1 MRDIK
6 ITILSDGTAQIEEP
20 FCFCGEHNAA
30 RLCITLNDELK
41 TDVSYYLLSFDVYGL
56 SRRIVSNIISGA
68 NSTPAYVTGGVIYCP
83 LPEALTSTGELTVQV
98 EAHKRNDLEVTRIT
112 KSAVFTLG
120 FEPSVM
126 GIDGELEEECGI
138 LPELAAAVE
147 SMRDLKALFG
157 GTTDLKAVIINSLGF
172 TPQAPP
178 AQYTYSTAQVS
189 ATLADNAEYRMT
201 GLQTLTVQYP
211 EDAKFECWMRL
222 SFAASGDI
230 TVTLPAGT
238 GYIGSAPD
246 FKNGETWEL
255 SFKDKV
261 LAAKKVG
268 DDDKDAGGENGVTP
282 HIGDNG
288 NWYIGNTD
296 TGKPSRGVAGARGD
310 TGATGADGKTPVKG
324 TDYWTV
330 ADKQEIVNDVIA
342 VLPDGT
348 EVSY

>member
-20 FCFCGEHNAA
+20 FCFCGEHNAS

-41 TDVSYYLLSFDVYGL
+41 TDASYYLLSFDVYGL

-98 EAHKRNDLEVTRIT
+98 EAHKRSDLEVTRVT

-201 GLQTLTVQYP
+201 GLKTLTVQYP
-211 EDAKFECWMRL
+211 EDVKFECWMRL

-255 SFKDKV
+255 SFKDRV

-268 DDDKDAGGENGVTP
+268 GDDKDADSITP
-282 HIGDNG
+282 TIGANG
-288 NWYIGNTD
+288 NWYIGSTD

-342 VLPDGT
+342 ALPDGT

>member
-6 ITILSDGTAQIEEP
+6 VKILADGTAQVEEP

-261 LAAKKVG
+261 MAAKKVG
-268 DDDKDAGGENGVTP
+268 GDDKDADSITP
-282 HIGDNG
+282 TIGANG
-288 NWYIGNTD
+288 NWYIGSTD

-342 VLPDGT
+342 ALPDGT

>member
-41 TDVSYYLLSFDVYGL
+41 TDASYYLLSFDVYGL
-56 SRRIVSNIISGA
+56 SRLIVSNIISGA
-68 NSTPAYVTGGVIYCP
+68 NSTPAYITGGVIYCP

-157 GTTDLKAVIINSLGF
+157 GTTDLKAVIINSL
-172 TPQAPP
+172 
-178 AQYTYSTAQVS
+178 YSA
-189 ATLADNAEYRMT
+189 
-201 GLQTLTVQYP
+201 
-211 EDAKFECWMRL
+211 
-222 SFAASGDI
+222 
-230 TVTLPAGT
+230 
-238 GYIGSAPD
+238 GSAIAVYLQYRA
-246 FKNGETWEL
+246 GV
-255 SFKDKV
+255 S
-261 LAAKKVG
+261 
-268 DDDKDAGGENGVTP
+268 DAQRQCGIP
-282 HIGDNG
+282 HDGASDADG
-288 NWYIGNTD
+288 SV
-296 TGKPSRGVAGARGD
+296 SRGR
-310 TGATGADGKTPVKG
+310 
-324 TDYWTV
+324 
-330 ADKQEIVNDVIA
+330 EI
-342 VLPDGT
+342 
-348 EVSY
+348 

>member
-30 RLCITLNDELK
+30 RLCITLNSELK
-41 TDVSYYLLSFDVYGL
+41 TDASYYLLSFDVYGL

-68 NSTPAYVTGGVIYCP
+68 NSTPAYITGGVIYCP

-126 GIDGELEEECGI
+126 GIDDELEEECGI

-178 AQYTYSTAQVS
+178 SQYTYSTAQVS
-189 ATLADNAEYRMT
+189 ATLNDNAEYRMT

-222 SFAASGDI
+222 NFAASGDI

-238 GYIGSAPD
+238 GYIGTAPD
-246 FKNGETWEL
+246 FHNGETWEL
-255 SFKDKV
+255 SFKDKI
-261 LAAKKVG
+261 LAAQKVG
-268 DDDKDAGGENGVTP
+268 D
-282 HIGDNG
+282 
-288 NWYIGNTD
+288 
-296 TGKPSRGVAGARGD
+296 
-310 TGATGADGKTPVKG
+310 G
-324 TDYWTV
+324 T
-330 ADKQEIVNDVIA
+330 
-342 VLPDGT
+342 
-348 EVSY
+348 